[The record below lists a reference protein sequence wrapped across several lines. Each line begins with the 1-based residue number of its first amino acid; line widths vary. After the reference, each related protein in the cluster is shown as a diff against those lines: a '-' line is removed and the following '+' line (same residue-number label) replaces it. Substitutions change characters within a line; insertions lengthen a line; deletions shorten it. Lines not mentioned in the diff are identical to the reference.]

1 MSTMGL
7 AVRVTRVTRAAE
19 ASRSLWWD
27 VSKEPCCTSPYCW
40 CLRTY
45 VRKEDEIA
53 SKFRNGNKV
62 RQRRASTEAR
72 KFGVADGNS
81 RRERCRSD
89 VASSVRPSSPPLAIK
104 RMRYSANP
112 FCGSHTSGLEAPRLI
127 CGKSRSTA
135 DTRRARAP
143 GFSSQATPYDGFRR
157 AGHSLPRFSARKYIR
172 HRIAAANA
180 VTPA

>member
-62 RQRRASTEAR
+62 RQRRASTEGR

-127 CGKSRSTA
+127 CGKSRSQTRGGHARLDFRPRPLHTMGSGGPVTA
-135 DTRRARAP
+135 SLVSPR
-143 GFSSQATPYDGFRR
+143 GSIYAT
-157 AGHSLPRFSARKYIR
+157 ALPPRMR
-172 HRIAAANA
+172 
-180 VTPA
+180 